1 MRPPIKAFKS
11 VVNYCKKNT
20 TCKGCPL
27 HVVSDFGLNQKN
39 VECRCDKELPELWDK
54 YLKGEEE

>member
-11 VVNYCKKNT
+11 VTNYCKKNT
-20 TCKGCPL
+20 TCEGCPL
-27 HVVSDFGLNQKN
+27 YVVGDFRLL
-39 VECRCDKELPELWDK
+39 ECRCDKELPELWDK